1 MFSGDRHLMTD
12 SPAARQGCRRVVY
25 ASSVNAVLG
34 YEGVGRDG
42 EAAVAVGGE
51 VIFIRPCYNLL

>member
-1 MFSGDRHLMTD
+1 MAD

-42 EAAVAVGGE
+42 EAAVAVGGK
-51 VIFIRPCYNLL
+51 VIFIRSCYNIL